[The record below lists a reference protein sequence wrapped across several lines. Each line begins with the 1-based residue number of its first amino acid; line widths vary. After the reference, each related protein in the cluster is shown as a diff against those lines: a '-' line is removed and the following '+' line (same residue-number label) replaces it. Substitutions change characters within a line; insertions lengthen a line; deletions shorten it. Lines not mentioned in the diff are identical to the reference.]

1 MKEEM
6 LINECSPTGFNI
18 KESFKEY
25 LIEKS
30 KVIVE
35 VLEDTMYPTIRNGSA
50 VLGYLLKKENWNDA
64 ESGRI
69 YVVVFKEVPMIGR
82 LTENSILDKNMIVL
96 HPDNKNYPPITIL
109 AEDIE
114 AMLLVDRIVSQDV
127 F

>member
-96 HPDNKNYPPITIL
+96 HPDNKNYLPITIL